1 MRCAGIPADPAY
13 GQLMVRAVRSEF
25 KSGVKRGKRN
35 AKEAGGI
42 QHMVVCELQ
51 AALKKKSDRSRQ
63 LARKLMAVQEQL
75 VWCPTSRY
83 FAQQICKPLYVL
95 TICINSL
102 AIDASFYML
111 VIVLCTCLQ

>member
-42 QHMVVCELQ
+42 QHMVVSELQ

-75 VWCPTSRY
+75 RSARDADTFEKVLKRDNPTVACCQCEY
-83 FAQQICKPLYVL
+83 FLVLFISYVFVNEL
-95 TICINSL
+95 
-102 AIDASFYML
+102 
-111 VIVLCTCLQ
+111 

>member
-1 MRCAGIPADPAY
+1 
-13 GQLMVRAVRSEF
+13 MVRAVRSEF

-75 VWCPTSRY
+75 RSARDADT
-83 FAQQICKPLYVL
+83 FEKVL
-95 TICINSL
+95 KREL
-102 AIDASFYML
+102 P
-111 VIVLCTCLQ
+111 V